1 MDKDFSLK
9 LIKGKIAEIIFQ
21 QMFCEAG
28 GYNVIPFGYE
38 NIVPELSQYRG
49 EAKKVV
55 DNIRNAPDF
64 ALISKNK
71 NIVHLVEVKF
81 RKKLVLSDIKEIAKR
96 QSIRWNP
103 SWIFIATM
111 NGFYFDEC
119 SNIIKTGKINCLSD
133 YEIKY
138 SLQKK
143 YLDLVKKFEF

>member
-38 NIVPELSQYRG
+38 NIMPALSQYRG

-64 ALISKNK
+64 ALISENK
-71 NIVHLVEVKF
+71 KEVHLVEVKF
-81 RKKLVLSDIKEIAKR
+81 RKKLILSDIKEIAQK
-96 QSIRWNP
+96 QVIKWNP
-103 SWIFIATM
+103 SWIFIATLDR
-111 NGFYFDEC
+111 FYFDEC
-119 SNIIKTGKINCLSD
+119 SNIIKTGYIARLSD
-133 YEIKY
+133 NVIKFN
-138 SLQKK
+138 LQKK
-143 YLDLVKKFEF
+143 YLDLINKFEI